1 VTSTEKKL
9 PDSEEKH
16 NKLKDY
22 GIPLGVMG
30 VSLLVVY
37 ILWASFGYIGP
48 QFSIDALKAQQETL
62 RDKYG
67 MPPAEQVTGAEN
79 EIPPSL
85 REFYKKNTTL
95 LGNST

>member
-1 VTSTEKKL
+1 MTSTEKKL

-16 NKLKDY
+16 NRLKDY
-22 GIPLGVMG
+22 GIPLAVMG

-48 QFSIDALKAQQETL
+48 QFSIDVLKGQQETL
-62 RDKYG
+62 REKYG
-67 MPPAEQVTGAEN
+67 MPAAEQITSAEN

-85 REFYKKNTTL
+85 REILKKNTTL

>member
-1 VTSTEKKL
+1 MTSNEKKL

-22 GIPLGVMG
+22 GIPLAVMG
-30 VSLLVVY
+30 ISLLVVY
-37 ILWASFGYIGP
+37 ILWAAFGYIGP
-48 QFSIDALKAQQETL
+48 QFSNDVLKAQQQTL
-62 RDKYG
+62 REKYG
-67 MPPAEQVTGAEN
+67 MPPVEEITGKES

-85 REFYKKNTTL
+85 REILKNTTL